1 MRGMLIMT
9 GLLLSSM
16 LVWAEPATQ
25 PLQGK
30 LVIPP
35 GAGTKNSYLT
45 GDFQL
50 LTREAR
56 LILTSSRQ
64 VSDEQMAAFKDRF
77 VTVQA
82 LYVPEQKANP
92 DEQAPME
99 IGPDGLPALKAHPA
113 CYRVMGIKAYEGAPF
128 PVFKP

>member
-1 MRGMLIMT
+1 MLIMT
-9 GLLLSSM
+9 GLLLSSV
-16 LVWAEPATQ
+16 LVCAEPATQ
-25 PLQGK
+25 PLQGR

-45 GDFQL
+45 GNFQL
-50 LTREAR
+50 LTRDAR
-56 LILTSSRQ
+56 LILTPSRQ
-64 VSDEQMAAFKDRF
+64 VSNEQMSAFQDRF

-82 LYVPEQKANP
+82 IYVPEQKANP

-99 IGPDGLPALKAHPA
+99 MGPDGFPALKAHPA

-128 PVFKP
+128 PVVKP